1 MKEPPALSS
10 SPSVKKLSA
19 SSPLKWFPLATH
31 QLRLRSLSSV
41 VVYQP
46 SCPGSQSEDF
56 HLTFHETPLSPP
68 LYTTTALRPTD
79 DRLCWPDLDHK
90 LTEFGGARSVIV
102 RLWAGSEA
110 VTVWGVTFSGL
121 LCVGEKVS
129 QSLATSLE
137 KNSFVFRLH
146 QHYFVSNQS
155 LVVPLRQERFI
166 EVPYMTVDSCKSSY
180 DRESL
185 TNLTGTLRKL
195 NQIELQNNRVKK
207 DISHRL
213 EPGTKVSSVA
223 STSLRQQIFT
233 VQPKHPS
240 TKMAE
245 LTISVKIENIKFRI
259 DLLRQERNRIKKEI
273 KAKLESKQKIL
284 DCGDEVNSNLMENYH
299 SLSKDR
305 EKLEAW
311 LQTFQ
316 ESRDCNKKTREGLRL
331 RRNQLISGLREIFPI
346 HDSLTNLP
354 TICHVIVPS
363 SDNMK
368 DRDVTDLSVGLGWVS
383 HLTVMISTLLGVPL
397 KYQIIPGG
405 SRSNITDL
413 ILDSFPDKKREFP
426 LYAKGAEEYRME
438 YGVYLLNKNIAQLR
452 WFVGLTTTDWKVT
465 LANLSGLLD
474 SCTASL
480 GDSTS
485 PGHPSPARHRLP
497 PAPPS
502 ATHRQAES
510 SSEPDTE
517 ARDNQKIDDSSSSE
531 ELGDT
536 EEKIP
541 ASEQICDEKSE
552 DKVEADVISDF
563 PSSDRDICI
572 ETAAVSSQGGSIS
585 PDLVS
590 PDHDGQHVEEA
601 VEAAD
606 IFWDSVANRTEALA
620 VPNTFKRQ
628 LSRPF

>member
-1 MKEPPALSS
+1 MKEPPTPSS

-46 SCPGSQSEDF
+46 TCPGSQSEDF

-129 QSLATSLE
+129 QSLATSLK

-207 DISHRL
+207 DISDRL
-213 EPGTKVSSVA
+213 EPGPNVSSIA

-245 LTISVKIENIKFRI
+245 LSISVKIENMKFRI

-354 TICHVIVPS
+354 TICHVVVPS

-465 LANLSGLLD
+465 LANLSGLLE

-485 PGHPSPARHRLP
+485 PSHPSPARHRLP

-502 ATHRQAES
+502 ATHRPAES

-517 ARDNQKIDDSSSSE
+517 GGNNEKIDDSSSSE
-531 ELGDT
+531 ELGHT
-536 EEKIP
+536 EEKIL

-585 PDLVS
+585 PNLVS